1 MYVFHICSIW
11 ICSPQLKLA
20 STTRRSQRS
29 HYQQPAVTSSWK
41 RISRNL
47 PESPGISRNL
57 PESPGISRPP
67 AHAAILPSSLP
78 PPGGLEHE
86 CCNLKPWYAMICH
99 DMPWYAMICHDMPW
113 YAMMWHDV
121 AWYLWY
127 QQLKSVMSVMCF
139 VGSTCQQVKGL
150 GGSLGSVGNLSQIK
164 IMKVNNHLA
173 M

>member
-1 MYVFHICSIW
+1 MILHINVCVSHMFHLNMFTPTEVSQYNKTKPKIT
-11 ICSPQLKLA
+11 L
-20 STTRRSQRS
+20 STTSCNQLL
-29 HYQQPAVTSSWK
+29 K
-41 RISRNL
+41 KD
-47 PESPGISRNL
+47 L

-99 DMPWYAMICHDMPW
+99 DMPWCG
-113 YAMMWHDV
+113 MMWHDTI
-121 AWYLWY
+121 WY

-164 IMKVNNHLA
+164 IVKVNNHLA

>member
-1 MYVFHICSIW
+1 MYVFHICFIW

-99 DMPWYAMICHDMPW
+99 DMPWCG
-113 YAMMWHDV
+113 MMWHDTI
-121 AWYLWY
+121 WY

-164 IMKVNNHLA
+164 IVKVNNHLA